1 MNFRRGL
8 IIAILV
14 LLGVSDIAHAETYTP
29 KFVETGGKVQ
39 LHEIGGPPSFTDSV
53 VQEWTA
59 GEWQAQRHLME
70 GTRECL
76 DDAYA
81 DCQKALLERKTG
93 MKDPIT
99 PGEAESAEGLVE
111 DARAEADELPGAIT
125 RELDIPSEA
134 GGALDLG
141 AASTVLG
148 AVLLGPAAFKIGV
161 DIGNGLDQLFGFPE
175 LKLEEGHP
183 ESHAEGCI
191 VEYEN
196 AHIVD
201 DRSSGGERFEFPEG
215 YYANCSPPGYG
226 ATQREFQSQGIV
238 RAEYRN
244 DIEGTAGQ
252 VEGMN
257 HYERLKTTDEGGEY
271 SAFYKEE
278 EIYREYKTYEW
289 YEPEPKLEKC
299 EPGKELPN
307 WLEGA
312 DEGPG
317 EGQHE
322 CVPVGIPQKLPMSES
337 QLKENKEH
345 GGVEVPTV
353 SPATLPAP
361 GKAELLPEKEMKRA
375 LEILPAHTWVTT
387 HTKTT
392 IKKMREEEEAA
403 EIEIP
408 QPEPSEVGTHYETR
422 LKELGF
428 TDVTTEILPETAI
441 DVELGPSEVTK
452 VVPSPRTFVKP
463 ETEVVVEVNPDDAP
477 TPGESSKPIGS
488 PTLPGIKFPSF
499 PVLCKGFPFGVP
511 CWLIQTIEGW
521 GASGTCP
528 QWGFENLEI
537 EGTHI
542 TNKFDLCKLEPIM
555 EKVRPAILIFA
566 TIGLV
571 LLFFRFAKGGSPDS
585 GSQGDDS
592 TGNTPDEVG
601 EH

>member
-1 MNFRRGL
+1 MKKYICFITVGL
-8 IIAILV
+8 FFCMSS
-14 LLGVSDIAHAETYTP
+14 VSSAETFTP
-29 KFVETGGKVQ
+29 KFVETGGKIQ
-39 LHEIGGPPSFTDSV
+39 LHEIGGPPSFTDTV

-81 DCQKALLERKTG
+81 DCQKALLEHKTG

-99 PGEAESAEGLVE
+99 NGEAESAEGLVE
-111 DARAEADELPGAIT
+111 DARSEGDELPGAVT

-134 GGALDLG
+134 GGALDLA

-148 AVLLGPAAFKIGV
+148 AVLLGPTAFKIGV

-183 ESHAEGCI
+183 ESTVETCTVSYQEAHKNSPGVGGESFEFPAGYYASCSGGRGGVQSEFQTQATVKC
-191 VEYEN
+191 EYEN
-196 AHIVD
+196 SI
-201 DRSSGGERFEFPEG
+201 GGE
-215 YYANCSPPGYG
+215 AG
-226 ATQREFQSQGIV
+226 AV
-238 RAEYRN
+238 P
-244 DIEGTAGQ
+244 
-252 VEGMN
+252 GMN
-257 HYERLKTTDEGGEY
+257 HYKRLKVRDESG
-271 SAFYKEE
+271 AFSESCHEE
-278 EIYREYKTYEW
+278 QIFREYVIYEW

-317 EGQHE
+317 EGQRE
-322 CVPVGIPQKLPMSES
+322 CVPVGIPQKLPMSEA

-345 GGVEVPTV
+345 GGVEVPKV
-353 SPATLPAP
+353 APATLPAP

-408 QPEPSEVGTHYETR
+408 QPEPSEVGTHYEER

-428 TDVTTEILPETAI
+428 TNITTEILPETAI
-441 DVELGPSEVTK
+441 DIEVGPNEVSK
-452 VVPSPRTFVKP
+452 VVPSPHTFVKP

-477 TPGESSKPIGS
+477 TPGESSKPITS

-511 CWLIQTIEGW
+511 CWLISAIEGW
-521 GASGTCP
+521 SATGACP

-537 EGTHI
+537 HGKDI
-542 TNKFDLCKLEPIM
+542 NSKFDLCKLEPIM
-555 EKVRPAILIFA
+555 EKVRPAMLLFA
-566 TIGLV
+566 TMGIV
-571 LLFFRFAKGGSPDS
+571 LLFFKFAKGGAPPS
-585 GSQGDDS
+585 GSQQDS
-592 TGNTPDEVG
+592 SATEAG
-601 EH
+601 EDR

>member
-1 MNFRRGL
+1 MRKYICFITVGL
-8 IIAILV
+8 FFCISS
-14 LLGVSDIAHAETYTP
+14 VSGAETFTP
-29 KFVETGGKVQ
+29 KFVETGGKIQ
-39 LHEIGGPPSFTDSV
+39 LHEIGGPPSFEDKV

-81 DCQKALLERKTG
+81 DCQKALLEHKTG

-99 PGEAESAEGLVE
+99 SGEAESAEGLVE
-111 DARAEADELPGAIT
+111 DARSAGDELPGSIT

-134 GGALDLG
+134 GGALDLA

-148 AVLLGPAAFKIGV
+148 AVLLGPTAFKIGV

-183 ESHAEGCI
+183 ESHAEGCT
-191 VEYEN
+191 VEKRS
-196 AHIVD
+196 AWVLD

-215 YYANCSPPGYG
+215 WYANCSPPGGYS
-226 ATQREFQSQGIV
+226 QREFQSQAVV

-244 DIEGTAGQ
+244 VIEGTAGQ

-257 HYERLKTTDEGGEY
+257 HYERIKTTDEGGAY
-271 SAFYKEE
+271 SETYKETV
-278 EIYREYKTYEW
+278 IYREYQIYEW
-289 YEPEPKLEKC
+289 YEPLPKLEKC
-299 EPGKELPN
+299 EPEKELPN

-312 DEGPG
+312 DEGLG
-317 EGQHE
+317 EGEHE
-322 CVPVGIPQKLPMSES
+322 CIPVGVPQKLPMSES

-345 GGVEVPTV
+345 GGVEVPTAA
-353 SPATLPAP
+353 PATLPGP

-408 QPEPSEVGTHYETR
+408 QPEPSEVGTHYEER

-428 TDVTTEILPETAI
+428 TNVTTEILPETAI
-441 DVELGPSEVTK
+441 DIEVGPDEVSK
-452 VVPSPRTFVKP
+452 VVPSPHTFVKP

-477 TPGESSKPIGS
+477 TPGESSKPITS

-511 CWLIQTIEGW
+511 CWLISAIEGW
-521 GASGTCP
+521 SATGACP

-537 EGTHI
+537 HGKDI
-542 TNKFDLCKLEPIM
+542 NSKFDLCKLEPIM
-555 EKVRPAILIFA
+555 EKVRPAMFLFA
-566 TIGLV
+566 TMGIV
-571 LLFFRFAKGGSPDS
+571 LLFFKFAKGGAPPS
-585 GSQGDDS
+585 GSQQDS
-592 TGNTPDEVG
+592 SATEAG
-601 EH
+601 EDR